1 MFVLTKRG
9 ECFVLTLARPS
20 STLALLILFS
30 FSFFCFLILQLRRQ
44 QRPFYFLSLLSFV
57 SLYLNGPHRCF
68 CIVVVIVL
76 AAADVDLLF
85 GGEDV
90 RFD

>member
-9 ECFVLTLARPS
+9 ECFVLTLASPS
-20 STLALLILFS
+20 STLALLILL
-30 FSFFCFLILQLRRQ
+30 SFFCFLILQLRRQ

-57 SLYLNGPHRCF
+57 SLYFNGPHRCF

-76 AAADVDLLF
+76 AAAADVDLLF